1 MLRDLRNKDF
11 SHARRGNLLLQ
22 GNKDVKDERHGKPK
36 IGKIEH
42 LEIKES
48 GKKDG
53 NSRSGE
59 LKTWGCQ
66 M

>member
-1 MLRDLRNKDF
+1 MREED
-11 SHARRGNLLLQ
+11 LLLQ